1 MRETLPCSG
10 ARDKGLVF
18 MQNATFDTET
28 LRLMTLFENITHTSP
43 KDCVVDQN
51 GNCVYF
57 IVNEGDA
64 GAAIGKNG
72 NNVKRV
78 EALIK
83 KNVKVFEYS
92 NKLEIFVKNIIPQ
105 TNEVM
110 VKSVDG
116 NTVIEIKVDRGS
128 KAIIIG
134 RDGKNIKLFKE
145 LLQRN
150 HNVNDLVVR

>member
-1 MRETLPCSG
+1 
-10 ARDKGLVF
+10 
-18 MQNATFDTET
+18 
-28 LRLMTLFENITHTSP
+28 
-43 KDCVVDQN
+43 
-51 GNCVYF
+51 
-57 IVNEGDA
+57 
-64 GAAIGKNG
+64 
-72 NNVKRV
+72 
-78 EALIK
+78 
-83 KNVKVFEYS
+83 
-92 NKLEIFVKNIIPQ
+92 
-105 TNEVM
+105 M

>member
-1 MRETLPCSG
+1 
-10 ARDKGLVF
+10 
-18 MQNATFDTET
+18 
-28 LRLMTLFENITHTSP
+28 MTLFENITHTSP